1 MNPDFFERQSR
12 FPSLP
17 PITHLQNLMYR
28 AFEARQLSYLKERQS
43 ETPFLSERKAVSL
56 VVNYCFAPSALQVQK
71 HSENT
76 IFENT
81 IEKVRKFQI
90 FFLSLQPKGNNTY
103 DNA

>member
-56 VVNYCFAPSALQVQK
+56 VVNHCFADSKSLFCSKCITSTKAFRK
-71 HSENT
+71 HD
-76 IFENT
+76 F
-81 IEKVRKFQI
+81 
-90 FFLSLQPKGNNTY
+90 
-103 DNA
+103 